1 MKIFSHLLALAL
13 ITPISAVA
21 SDWKYIVD
29 GADGSLWFGRNVRNH
44 EGLTFI
50 QVKTEDHPNGRNGDV
65 HAWTDVYNCED
76 QTTKSRKERE
86 MVPVKMETTD
96 GYIYN
101 HACNK

>member
-29 GADGSLWFGRNVRNH
+29 GADGSLWFGRSIRNH

-50 QVKTEDHPNGRNGDV
+50 QVKTEEHPNGRNGDEY
-65 HAWTDVYNCED
+65 AWMGVYNCED
-76 QTTKSRKERE
+76 QTTRSYKEKK
-86 MVPVKMETTD
+86 MVPVNMETTD
-96 GYIYN
+96 GSIYN